1 MTKPPIA
8 SWLTHAGTIHP
19 VAMAIVGTVTF
30 PFAIVPKESFWASV
44 STGFPMNPQGALAL
58 PSQRITGAS
67 ILTITD
73 AVTLCPTGLWGT
85 SYQEN
90 GEGEHAV

>member
-1 MTKPPIA
+1 
-8 SWLTHAGTIHP
+8 
-19 VAMAIVGTVTF
+19 
-30 PFAIVPKESFWASV
+30 
-44 STGFPMNPQGALAL
+44 MNPQGALAL